1 MNAVTIRPVQT
12 KADKL
17 AFLKVPFSIYANDAN
32 WVAPLF
38 LERLE
43 HLDLKKN
50 PYFQHA
56 EAQLFIAEQ
65 NGKPVG
71 RISAQIDQL
80 HLERYKDATGQFGF
94 LEAHNDPEI
103 FNALFSAAEVWLRE
117 RNIKRVQGPFNF
129 SINDEVGL
137 LIDGFDTP
145 PNMMMGHA
153 AQFYAA
159 HVEAHGF
166 KKIKDMVAYI
176 HDRHSDLPPAFEKIY
191 RRGLAS
197 GDVKLRPINKADIK
211 NEIKIIMD
219 IFNDAWSENWN
230 FVPFTD
236 AELQALATNLKML
249 VKKEAV
255 QIASYRGENAAMIV
269 SLPNLNEWIKGMN
282 GKILPFGIFKL
293 IGKLITKKSKTFRV
307 PLMGVK
313 KKYQDGFV
321 GSAMA
326 FGLMK
331 TVFEFHKS
339 EGAESG
345 EMSWILEDNKRIR
358 AMLDAT
364 GSHVYK
370 TYRVYEKSL

>member
-1 MNAVTIRPVQT
+1 MSAITIREVKT

-17 AFLKVPFSIYANDAN
+17 AFLKVPFEIYKNDPN

-38 LERLE
+38 FERME

-56 EAQLFIAEQ
+56 EAQLFIASRD
-65 NGKPVG
+65 GKDVG

-80 HLERYKDATGQFGF
+80 HLQRYKDATGQFGF
-94 LEAHNDPEI
+94 LEAHDDPLI
-103 FNALFSAAEVWLRE
+103 FKALFKAAETWLRAKGM
-117 RNIKRVQGPFNF
+117 KRALGPFSF
-129 SINDEVGL
+129 SINDETGL

-145 PNMMMGHA
+145 ANMMMGHA
-153 AQFYAA
+153 TRFYAA
-159 HVEAHGF
+159 HVEANGF
-166 KKIKDMVAYI
+166 KKIKDVLAYI
-176 HDRHSDLPPAFEKIY
+176 HDRHSDLPPSFERIY
-191 RRGLAS
+191 KRGLAS
-197 GDVKLRPINKADIK
+197 GDVTLRPINKSDMK

-230 FVPFTD
+230 FIPFTD

-249 VKKEAV
+249 TKKEAV
-255 QIASYRGENAAMIV
+255 QIAYYRGEPAAMIV
-269 SLPNLNEWIKGMN
+269 SLPNLNEWIRGLN
-282 GKILPFGIFKL
+282 GKLLPFGIFRL
-293 IGKLITKKSKTFRV
+293 IGKLISKKSNTFRV

-313 KKYQDGFV
+313 KKYQDSFV
-321 GSAMA
+321 GSALA
-326 FGLMK
+326 FALMK
-331 TVFEFHKS
+331 TVFEFHKA

-345 EMSWILEDNKRIR
+345 EMSWILEDNKRVR

>member
-1 MNAVTIRPVQT
+1 MSAITIREVKT

-17 AFLKVPFSIYANDAN
+17 AFLKVPFEIYKNDVN

-38 LERLE
+38 FERME

-56 EAQLFIAEQ
+56 EAQLFIASKG
-65 NGKPVG
+65 GKDVG
-71 RISAQIDQL
+71 RISAQIDSL
-80 HLERYKDATGQFGF
+80 HIERYKDATGQFGF
-94 LEAHNDPEI
+94 LEAHDDPEI
-103 FNALFSAAEVWLRE
+103 FKALFRAAENWLRAKGM
-117 RNIKRVQGPFNF
+117 KRALGPFSF
-129 SINDEVGL
+129 SINDETGL

-145 PNMMMGHA
+145 ANMMMGHA
-153 AQFYAA
+153 TPFYAA
-159 HVEAHGF
+159 HVEANGF
-166 KKIKDMVAYI
+166 KKIKDVLAYI
-176 HDRHSDLPPAFEKIY
+176 HDRHTNLPPAFDRIY
-191 RRGLAS
+191 KRGLAS
-197 GDVKLRPINKADIK
+197 GDVTLRPINKSDMK

-230 FVPFTD
+230 FIPFTD

-249 VKKEAV
+249 TKKEAV
-255 QIASYRGENAAMIV
+255 QIAYYRGEPAAMIV
-269 SLPNLNEWIKGMN
+269 SLPNLNEWIRGLN
-282 GKILPFGIFKL
+282 GKLLPFGIFKL
-293 IGKLITKKSKTFRV
+293 IGKLINKKSKTFRV

-313 KKYQDGFV
+313 KKYQDSFV
-321 GSAMA
+321 GSALA
-326 FGLMK
+326 FALMK
-331 TVFEFHKS
+331 TVFEFHKA

-358 AMLDAT
+358 SMLEAT

>member
-1 MNAVTIRPVQT
+1 MSAITIREVKT
-12 KADKL
+12 KADKID
-17 AFLKVPFSIYANDAN
+17 FLKVPFDIYKDDPH

-38 LERLE
+38 FERME

-56 EAQLFIAEQ
+56 EAQLFIASKD
-65 NGKPVG
+65 GKDVG
-71 RISAQIDQL
+71 RISAQIDRL
-80 HLERYKDATGQFGF
+80 HLERYNDATGQFGF
-94 LEAHNDPEI
+94 LEGQNDPEV
-103 FNALFSAAEVWLRE
+103 FAALFHAAEGWLRTKGM
-117 RNIKRVQGPFNF
+117 KRALGPFSF
-129 SINDEVGL
+129 SINDEMGL
-137 LIDGFDTP
+137 LIDGFSP
-145 PNMMMGHA
+145 GPNMMMGHA
-153 AQFYAA
+153 TPYYAA
-159 HVEAHGF
+159 HVETQGF
-166 KKIKDMVAYI
+166 RKCKDVVAYI
-176 HDRHSDLPPAFEKIY
+176 HDRHSDLPPAFDRIY

-197 GDVKLRPINKADIK
+197 GDVKLRPVNKSDMK
-211 NEIKIIMD
+211 NEINIIMD

-236 AELQALATNLKML
+236 AELNALATNLKML

-255 QIASYRGENAAMIV
+255 QIAYYRGEPAAMIV

-282 GKILPFGIFKL
+282 GKLLPFGLFKL
-293 IGKLITKKSKTFRV
+293 IGKVITKKSKTFRV

-313 KKYQDGFV
+313 KKYQDSFV
-321 GSAMA
+321 GSALA
-326 FGLMK
+326 FALMK

-358 AMLDAT
+358 SMLDAT

-370 TYRVYEKSL
+370 TYRIYEKRL